1 MPVDATPETGPQP
14 EPPADP
20 SADPADPL
28 ADPSDSPT
36 APADPSDPTAA
47 PPVAPPRIVAG
58 HGSGAL
64 AGAITRAW
72 RPYRWRGYLLGLVAG
87 ILAGGILGP
96 LLTVALAFGL
106 GLAGV
111 TIDPL
116 TPWAEIIW
124 SGVFAVTF
132 AAAGAWAV
140 ARWLP
145 RDFRAATETYLW
157 LAVRAEAHWHERF
170 GDAAVPRSK
179 SAMQTFIEA
188 TPETPETGGER
199 FGIWMALGDLASARR
214 VIEQMP
220 NDTASAH
227 HARASA
233 GWLVDLA
240 AGTAGDLAALRSTA
254 AELEDAD
261 ERLEAEVEL
270 AVNAARV
277 EVAAGRDWKPPL
289 LAIRERLGTEP
300 AAMLW
305 QHTWPP
311 AFRGM
316 FVAAVVG
323 VAAFWFF
330 LPAS

>member
-1 MPVDATPETGPQP
+1 LV
-14 EPPADP
+14 PPADP
-20 SADPADPL
+20 SGPPADP
-28 ADPSDSPT
+28 
-36 APADPSDPTAA
+36 PADPPRSLARHDP
-47 PPVAPPRIVAG
+47 
-58 HGSGAL
+58 GAL
-64 AGAITRAW
+64 AGAITRTW
-72 RPYRWRGYLLGLVAG
+72 RPYRWRGYILGLVVG

-96 LLTVALAFGL
+96 LMTVSLAFMV

-116 TPWAEIIW
+116 TPWAEIVW

-145 RDFRAATETYLW
+145 RDFKAATETYLW
-157 LAVRAEAHWHERF
+157 LAVRAEAHWHELL
-170 GDAAVPRSK
+170 GDAAVPRSR
-179 SAMQTFIEA
+179 SAMRTFIAA
-188 TPETPETGGER
+188 TPEAPETAGER
-199 FGIWMALGDLASARR
+199 FGIWMALGDLPSARR

-220 NDTASAH
+220 DDTASAR

-240 AGTAGDLAALRSTA
+240 AGSAGDLSVLRSTA
-254 AELEDAD
+254 AALDDAD
-261 ERLEAEVEL
+261 ERLEAEVEV
-270 AVNAARV
+270 AVDAARV

-289 LAIRERLGTEP
+289 LAIRGRLGPEP
-300 AAMLW
+300 TTILW
-305 QHTWPP
+305 LHTWPP

-316 FVAAVVG
+316 LVAAVIG